1 MKRVLLII
9 LDSVGAGAL
18 PDAHLY
24 GDEGANTLGNIA
36 NAVPLRLPNMNEM
49 GFSHIPGINLEP
61 AVNAAGAFGKMAE
74 QSPGKDTT
82 TGHWEIAGLRLAQ
95 AFPTF
100 PDGFPKELMDAFEE
114 AIGTKALGN
123 YASSGTA
130 ILDELGQE
138 HARTGYP
145 IVYTSADSV
154 FQIAANEEVIPL
166 PRLYEMC
173 ETARKLL
180 VGPYAVGRVIARPF
194 VGEKAGAFTRTKGR
208 KDFSLEPI
216 GETILDLLKKK
227 GQEVYGVGKIEDIF
241 NHRGLTGSNHASG
254 NPACIDATLDYMKR
268 DFDGL
273 CFVNLVDTDMIF
285 GHRRD
290 VEGYR
295 DALEYIDRRMPE
307 LTALMEPE
315 DLLIITAD
323 HGCDPTFRGT
333 DHTREYVPLVAWQ
346 KGMQGL
352 YNLGVRATFSD
363 VAATISDFFGHEE
376 RFGAV
381 SFLSEME
388 EK

>member
-1 MKRVLLII
+1 MKRVLLVI

-36 NAVPLRLPNMNEM
+36 KALPLRLPHMNAM

-61 AVNAAGAFGKMAE
+61 AAQAAGAFGKMAE

-82 TGHWEIAGLRLAQ
+82 TGHWEIAGLRLEQ

-100 PDGFPKELMDAFEE
+100 PDGFPKELISAFEE
-114 AIGTKALGN
+114 AIGTRTLGN

-130 ILDELGQE
+130 ILDELGEE
-138 HARTGYP
+138 HIRTGYP

-154 FQIAANEEVIPL
+154 FQIAANEAVIP
-166 PRLYEMC
+166 PARLYEMC
-173 ETARKLL
+173 EAARGLL
-180 VGPYAVGRVIARPF
+180 TGPYAVGRVIARPF
-194 VGEKAGAFTRTKGR
+194 VGEKTGAFTRTKGR
-208 KDFSLEPI
+208 KDFSLDPA
-216 GETILDLLKKK
+216 GDTILDVLKRG
-227 GQEVYGVGKIEDIF
+227 GQEVFGVGKIEDIF
-241 NHRGLTGSNHASG
+241 NHRGLTGSNHAAG
-254 NPACIDATLDYMKR
+254 NPACIDATIDYMKQ
-268 DFDGL
+268 DFEGL
-273 CFVNLVDTDMIF
+273 CFVNLVDTDMIY

-295 DALEYIDRRMPE
+295 DALEYIDSRMPE
-307 LTALMEPE
+307 LTELMGPE

-333 DHTREYVPLVAWQ
+333 DHTREYVPLLAWK

-352 YNLGVRATFSD
+352 YPLGIRETFSD
-363 VAATISDFFGHEE
+363 VAATISEFFGHEE
-376 RFGAV
+376 RFGAA
-381 SFLSEME
+381 SFLKEME
-388 EK
+388 E